1 VSKLTERPAF
11 AELMQDED
19 FRDEQTFMMEAI
31 AKALLEAPDSVN
43 SFDQIEALAQYIAL
57 AMDAAEKA
65 GVNKIE
71 VLDRVFEV
79 ISYHH
84 KILFHRQGE
93 P

>member
-1 VSKLTERPAF
+1 MSELTERAAF
-11 AELMQDED
+11 AELM
-19 FRDEQTFMMEAI
+19 
-31 AKALLEAPDSVN
+31 
-43 SFDQIEALAQYIAL
+43 EALAQYIA
-57 AMDAAEKA
+57 MSMNAAEKA

-84 KILFHRQGE
+84 NILFHRQGE

>member
-1 VSKLTERPAF
+1 VSELTDRPAF

-19 FRDEQTFMMEAI
+19 FRDQQTFMMEAI
-31 AKALLEAPDSVN
+31 ARALLEGPGN
-43 SFDQIEALAQYIAL
+43 EFPFDQIEALAQYIAM
-57 AMDAAEKA
+57 AMDAAEKE
-65 GVNKIE
+65 GVSKIE

-84 KILFHRQGE
+84 NILFHRQGE

>member
-1 VSKLTERPAF
+1 ME
-11 AELMQDED
+11 DED
-19 FRDEQTFMMEAI
+19 FRDEQTFMMQAI
-31 AKALLEAPDSVN
+31 ATALLEGPGNWSP
-43 SFDQIEALAQYIAL
+43 FDQIEALAQYIAL

-84 KILFHRQGE
+84 DILFHRQGE